1 MNSPPS
7 LVGKGAGGLG
17 FASSFPHDLNCQVIG
32 ERLKALNTPV
42 ILIIDQFEECFTM
55 CDDSQRQE
63 FFDCLRELIDCTD
76 NLYIFIGMRSDFR
89 ARWREY
95 PEYASRIH

>member
-1 MNSPPS
+1 
-7 LVGKGAGGLG
+7 
-17 FASSFPHDLNCQVIG
+17 
-32 ERLKALNTPV
+32 
-42 ILIIDQFEECFTM
+42 M

-89 ARWREY
+89 GRWREY
-95 PEYASRIH
+95 PKFAGRINKPYINVEHLSREEIEEAITKPADWVGGKVKTATN